1 MGKIGRTIV
10 TTDEIQQMVKRVAA
24 EINQT
29 YGTDFDQVLFVGVMK
44 GAYLWMA
51 DLLRA
56 LNADVQMDY
65 VRVAS
70 YEDDHSTGEVQI
82 IHDLKT
88 DIRGKKVVLLDEVI
102 DSGLTL
108 QYLQTIFLQRGAL
121 DVKRAVAVDK
131 RPQAIQE
138 ADPVEF
144 VGTMA
149 PDEFLIGYGM
159 DYNNHYRNLPY
170 IAVLESEV
178 QAV

>member
-1 MGKIGRTIV
+1 MGKIGRTVV
-10 TTDEIQQMVKRVAA
+10 TTQEIKQMVQRVAD

-29 YGTDFDQVLFVGVMK
+29 YEAEYDQVLFVGVMK

-88 DIRGKKVVLLDEVI
+88 NVLGKKIILLDEVI

-108 QYLQTIFLQRGAL
+108 QYLQNVFLQRGASE
-121 DVKRAVAVDK
+121 VTRAIAVDK

-144 VGTMA
+144 VGTVA

-170 IAVLESEV
+170 IAVLELTTQTV
-178 QAV
+178 

>member
-10 TTDEIQQMVKRVAA
+10 TTDEIKQMVERVAS
-24 EINQT
+24 EIDQV
-29 YGTDFDQVLFVGVMK
+29 YGNEFDQVLFVGVMK

-56 LNADVQMDY
+56 INADVQMDY

-70 YEDDHSTGEVQI
+70 YEEDHSTGEIKI

-88 DIRGKKVVLLDEVI
+88 DVRGKKVILLDEVI

-108 QYLQTIFLQRGAL
+108 QYLQETLLKRGAIE
-121 DVKRAVAVDK
+121 VTRAIAVDK

-144 VGTMA
+144 IGTIA

-170 IAVLESEV
+170 IAVLEFNPQV
-178 QAV
+178 V